1 MSESFTARVIP
12 AEGGGKVH
20 ITRGTKVMVGDVEMQ
35 GVTRIV
41 LTAELDDVW
50 RAEIHC
56 HVHAPQVEA
65 LAHIVKPRLPW
76 WKRLIAHAME
86 EI

>member
-1 MSESFTARVIP
+1 MSESFLARIVP
-12 AEGGGKVH
+12 AESGGKAQMTQG
-20 ITRGTKVMVGDVEMQ
+20 TRVLVGDVELQ

-65 LAHIVKPRLPW
+65 LAQIVRPRLPW
-76 WKRLIAHAME
+76 WKRLLGIAQ
-86 EI
+86 